1 MDDFYDDD
9 CYDMDDSDENAEDSD
24 DENAEDSDVAEDSD
38 HIVTRDDEDSGNG
51 ESWSQTQKKFIR
63 LMEKNHVFWEWC
75 NSCLIENF

>member
-24 DENAEDSDVAEDSD
+24 DDAAEESDVAEDSD

-51 ESWSQTQKKFIR
+51 ESWSEKKFIQS
-63 LMEKNHVFWEWC
+63 MEKDY
-75 NSCLIENF
+75 